1 MNIHHYRNLA
11 SIFLV
16 LVIIYTVFVLYNIRF
31 KLHNIVSSRLGNN
44 EFMVAIIMFIMLFVI
59 YGILKKQMNNIDIE
73 ELEGPDHQVY
83 DDMKKK
89 LDIFRSALLN
99 GLIAIFIS
107 ILALA
112 DTFMP
117 GFFVTVV
124 VYYYASIFL

>member
-11 SIFLV
+11 SIFFG
-16 LVIIYTVFVLYNIRF
+16 LVIIYTVYLLYNIRF
-31 KLHNIVSSRLGNN
+31 KLHNVISNRVGNN

-59 YGILKKQMNNIDIE
+59 YGILTKHMNNIDIE
-73 ELEGPDHQVY
+73 ELDGPDHQVY

-117 GFFVTVV
+117 GFFVTVI